1 MTRRRFGIFIGLPM
15 AVIGTAS
22 LAFAVAAYIQ
32 RLPDPETADRRGL
45 FRWLVERD
53 LRDEPRDLQL
63 AIMRRVEKELLAGV
77 DFREVAA
84 MLNDSQ
90 RKLLLENADLLAR
103 AWFHREA
110 ELYLAAPEPTRPLV
124 LGRQIEQI
132 QRLGIMDQLSA
143 LENWSAEHGS
153 GVGAQGSEKPAAP
166 GAATHATTNSLAT
179 IATQIKRVERWLV
192 EAEPPERPRLA
203 QFFTALR
210 DRLLLNSFRNFD
222 SLRNWLPQSASNAAA
237 TESEKPGNSVEAA
250 ESPRR

>member
-1 MTRRRFGIFIGLPM
+1 MTKRRFSIFIGLPM

-45 FRWLVERD
+45 FRWLIERD
-53 LRDEPRDLQL
+53 LREEPRDLQL
-63 AIMRRVEKELLAGV
+63 AIMGRVEKELLAGV

-103 AWFHREA
+103 AWFAREA
-110 ELYLAAPEPTRPLV
+110 DRYHAEPELNRPQL

-143 LENWSAEHGS
+143 LE
-153 GVGAQGSEKPAAP
+153 
-166 GAATHATTNSLAT
+166 
-179 IATQIKRVERWLV
+179 
-192 EAEPPERPRLA
+192 
-203 QFFTALR
+203 
-210 DRLLLNSFRNFD
+210 
-222 SLRNWLPQSASNAAA
+222 
-237 TESEKPGNSVEAA
+237 
-250 ESPRR
+250 